1 MGSAVGVDRLHFA
14 FTVTFHYI
22 FPQLTMGLALLLLLL
37 KTAALRT
44 GDERYNRA
52 VRFWAHIFAINFALG
67 VVTGIPME
75 FQFGTNWAAFSRSSG
90 GVIGQTLAMEGV
102 FSFFLE
108 SSFLGLMLFG
118 EKRLGRLG
126 HWFSVFLVWL
136 GSWLSGYLIIA
147 TDAWMQHP
155 LAYSQGSDGNFALAS
170 FWGLLLN
177 PWALW
182 QYAHNMLGAVQTGC
196 FVMAALGAFYLLCQ
210 KFEDDARIF
219 LRTGV
224 IVGVIAAFLQLFPT
238 GNMQGVLISRYQPVT
253 LAAMEGLFV
262 SQEGAPLAILGQPDL
277 ENRRLDNPLEI
288 PRALSFLTYRAW
300 TAEVRGLDR
309 FPESD
314 WPDFIPLV
322 YYSYHVMVGL
332 GTIFIA
338 IMLLAAFLLARGL
351 LYRSRWMLWTLLL
364 ALPFPYIANTAGWIT
379 AEAGRQPWVIYGLM
393 RTPLG
398 ISPRVSEGNAWFT
411 LLGFF
416 GMYFILG
423 ILFLFLVYREID
435 RGPEPDESLS
445 AVPVPAGGP
454 PKGRLYS
461 RRID

>member
-14 FTVTFHYI
+14 FTITFHYI
-22 FPQLTMGLALLLLLL
+22 FPQLTMGLALLLLIL
-37 KTAALRT
+37 KTVALRT
-44 GDERYNRA
+44 GNESYNRA
-52 VRFWAHIFAINFALG
+52 VRFWARIFAINFALG

-75 FQFGTNWAAFSRSSG
+75 FQFGTNWAAFSRSAG

-108 SSFLGLMLFG
+108 STFLGLMLFG
-118 EKRLGRLG
+118 EKRLGQIG

-155 LAYSQGSDGNFALAS
+155 LAYSQGPDGSFALAS

-182 QYAHNMLGAVQTGC
+182 QYAHNMLGAVQTGS
-196 FVMAALGAFYLLCQ
+196 FVMAAVGAFYLLSRR
-210 KFEDDARIF
+210 FESDARIF
-219 LRTGV
+219 LRTG
-224 IVGVIAAFLQLFPT
+224 ISVGVVAALLQLYPT
-238 GNMQGVLISRYQPVT
+238 GDAQGVLVSRYQPVT

-262 SQEGAPLAILGQPDL
+262 SQEGAPLAILGQPDVQ
-277 ENRRLDNPLEI
+277 NRRVDNPLII
-288 PRALSFLTYRAW
+288 PKALSFLTYRAW
-300 TAEVRGLDR
+300 TAEVRGLDS

-338 IMLLAAFLLARGL
+338 ILLVAAFLLARAS
-351 LYRSRWMLWTLLL
+351 LYSSPWMLWILML
-364 ALPFPYIANTAGWIT
+364 AFPFPYIANTAGWIT

-393 RTPLG
+393 RTPAG
-398 ISPRVSEGNAWFT
+398 ISPQVSSGNVWFT
-411 LLGFF
+411 LIGFF
-416 GMYFILG
+416 GTYLVLG
-423 ILFLFLVYREID
+423 ILFLFLVYREIEH
-435 RGPEPDESLS
+435 GPVPAAEPH
-445 AVPVPAGGP
+445 AVPVPQ
-454 PKGRLYS
+454 S
-461 RRID
+461 D